1 MCAITKNDKNTSC
14 IKGNYVYGHLVPSV
28 AYIVHGSLS
37 SFLPLLSTFQ
47 SHSAR
52 GAKPSVLTCTCRYL
66 GGRRRRMDQT
76 CPSHRSPFVSSTPSV
91 PTKEGEN
98 RAEMGVRRGRNGRS
112 RKGPKLPPTHMV
124 QQLLLCKGAKRKFF
138 YFALKERYSCFPFPF
153 SGGCLEKDAP
163 PFRLCF
169 FHQGWPTATARPPS
183 LTYPPFPP
191 LSCFAARPSIASSFI
206 AMVMP
211 KFSFFS
217 SLPCPGSLSRVGV
230 GNWSKKG
237 DSARRALLLPKV
249 QSVFFFKK

>member
-1 MCAITKNDKNTSC
+1 MST
-14 IKGNYVYGHLVPSV
+14 VL
-28 AYIVHGSLS
+28 SLH
-37 SFLPLLSTFQ
+37 FLPLLSTFQ
-47 SHSAR
+47 SYSAR
-52 GAKPSVLTCTCRYL
+52 GAKPSVLTCRCRYL

-76 CPSHRSPFVSSTPSV
+76 CPSHHSPFVSSTPSV

-98 RAEMGVRRGRNGRS
+98 RAEMGVRRGREGRS
-112 RKGPKLPPTHMV
+112 RKGPKLTPTHGTTIAFV
-124 QQLLLCKGAKRKFF
+124 QSCKKKVF
-138 YFALKERYSCFPFPF
+138 YFALKECYSYFPFPF

-163 PFRLCF
+163 PPFRLCF
-169 FHQGWPTATARPPS
+169 FHQGWPTATVRPPS

-191 LSCFAARPSIASSFI
+191 LSCFAARPSLASSFI

-217 SLPCPGSLSRVGV
+217 PLPCPGSLSRVGV

-249 QSVFFFKK
+249 QSVFFFFKNEVFYGFSFIPGYLSIFAPS